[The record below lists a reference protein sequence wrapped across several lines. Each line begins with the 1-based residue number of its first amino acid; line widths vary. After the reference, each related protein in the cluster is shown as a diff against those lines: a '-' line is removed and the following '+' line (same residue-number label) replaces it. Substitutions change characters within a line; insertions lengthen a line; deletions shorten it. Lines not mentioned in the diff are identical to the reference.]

1 MPRLQHSTGYR
12 FSLILWTFIILTLI
26 VVFTFPRWVTFFY
39 PQPNKEL
46 VFQYANTYKV
56 DPYLVFALI
65 RTESQ
70 FESDAT
76 SSRGAVGLMQIM
88 PETARWSARQLGIK
102 DYKDSQLA
110 DPKVNIQ
117 IGCWYL
123 SNLSHEFQDQQPLVI
138 AAYNAGRGNVREWLV
153 QGIWDGSL
161 DNVQNIPFPET
172 RSHVK
177 RVLNDYDIYRT
188 IYADRGKK
196 TD

>member
-1 MPRLQHSTGYR
+1 M
-12 FSLILWTFIILTLI
+12 ILWTFIILTLI
-26 VVFTFPRWVTFFY
+26 IVFTFPSWVTLFY

-46 VFQYANTYKV
+46 VFQYAKAYDV

-70 FESDAT
+70 FKSDAT

-102 DYKDSQLA
+102 NYEDSQLS
-110 DPKVNIQ
+110 DPRINIQ

-123 SNLSHEFQDQQPLVI
+123 SNLSREFQGQQPLVI

-161 DNVQNIPFPET
+161 DKIQNIPFPET

-177 RVLNDYDIYRT
+177 RVLNDYDIYCT
-188 IYADRGKK
+188 IYDDRGKETK
-196 TD
+196 